1 MRITIEH
8 NGSVV
13 SEDLKTQ
20 IRTKVAKLEHFYE
33 NIIDAIVYLHE
44 ERETKQIELKLI
56 VKDETLFVKEHN
68 ETFLNALDDSVNAMQ
83 TRLKKYKE
91 KTLKNN

>member
-8 NGSVV
+8 NGIVASEQLKETIKAKV
-13 SEDLKTQ
+13 S
-20 IRTKVAKLEHFYE
+20 KLEHYYE

-44 ERETKQIELKLI
+44 ERETKEVQLKLI
-56 VKDETLFVKEHN
+56 VKEDTLFVKENN
-68 ETFLNALDDSVNAMQ
+68 ETFLNALDDSVKAMQ
-83 TRLKKYKE
+83 IRLVKYKE

>member
-1 MRITIEH
+1 MRISIEH

-13 SEDLKTQ
+13 SEELKIQ
-20 IRTKVAKLEHFYE
+20 IRAKVSKLEHYYE

-44 ERETKQIELKLI
+44 ERESKEIELKLI
-56 VKDETLFVKEHN
+56 VKDDTLFVKEN
-68 ETFLNALDDSVNAMQ
+68 NDTFLNALDDSINSMQ
-83 TRLKKYKE
+83 IRLKKYKE